1 MKPTEE
7 KSQDIPPAHKQ
18 THKKNFITANK
29 QKAKIA
35 PARVSVIKPSSDK
48 QPEKTPQSLKPSSN
62 NVIEERKDPKQ
73 FKEDIVS
80 KMNNLM
86 TFLQDHCESDPA
98 FAEKFQKLGFWIK
111 NINDL

>member
-1 MKPTEE
+1 M
-7 KSQDIPPAHKQ
+7 
-18 THKKNFITANK
+18 
-29 QKAKIA
+29 
-35 PARVSVIKPSSDK
+35 
-48 QPEKTPQSLKPSSN
+48 
-62 NVIEERKDPKQ
+62 IEERKDPKQ